1 MLLRFSLVSLAVCLL
16 LGFAAQFVPG
26 QTPEPNA
33 SPNPEIKPTPTPV
46 IDADN
51 DPKKDDDPDKDS
63 TPRQP
68 KRGSFIFAP
77 IPITSPAFG
86 SGIILGAGY
95 VFKLSLRDKTSPPST
110 IGIATAFTNSGT
122 RGVAIGA
129 RLNFG
134 ENKYQTTFA
143 FGRGRANYTFF
154 GIGRIPGRDPL
165 SVDIRQSGGFFFGQF
180 LRNVGKD
187 VFIGPRYQYRKFN
200 ISLAGLPPI
209 GGFEIPPIDIKS
221 TTASLG
227 FRVQRDTTSG
237 SFYPRKGAIYSF
249 TGDFFAQPL
258 GSNRT
263 YQTYKAAYNRYQSVG
278 EKQVIAYRVMGC
290 SVSDR
295 APFFDLCSYG
305 SSSDL
310 RGYTTGEFQ
319 NRRMFATQVEFR
331 QELPFRLGIVGFG
344 GIGGVARRWNEF
356 RINKLL
362 PAAGVGLRFKLDK
375 TNHINYRID
384 FGWGRN
390 GHTVSMSVSEA
401 F

>member
-1 MLLRFSLVSLAVCLL
+1 MLVRFSLASVAVCFL
-16 LGFAAQFVPG
+16 LGFAAQIIPG
-26 QTPEPNA
+26 QTSQPSA
-33 SPNPEIKPTPTPV
+33 TPTPAV
-46 IDADN
+46 TASPAPDGKIDDDPQKD
-51 DPKKDDDPDKDS
+51 DPKK
-63 TPRQP
+63 P
-68 KRGSFIFAP
+68 KRGSLIVAP

-86 SGIILGAGY
+86 SGLILGVGY
-95 VFKLSLRDKTSPPST
+95 VFKLSMRDKTSPPST

-129 RLNFG
+129 RLNFS

-143 FGRGRANYTFF
+143 FGKGRANYTFF

-165 SVDIRQSGGFFFGQF
+165 SVEIRQEGTVFFGEF
-180 LRNVGKD
+180 LRNVGKN
-187 VFIGPRYQYRKFN
+187 VFVGPRYQYRRFN
-200 ISLAGLPPI
+200 ITLEGLPPI
-209 GGFEIPPIDIKS
+209 GGFEIPPIDIRS
-221 TTASLG
+221 TTAALG
-227 FRVQRDTTSG
+227 FRVRRDTTLG
-237 SFYPRKGAIYSF
+237 SFYPRKGYNFNF
-249 TGDFFAQPL
+249 TADFFGQAL

-263 YQTYKAAYNRYQSVG
+263 YQSYKAAYNGYKSVG
-278 EKQVIAYRVMGC
+278 KKQVLAYRVMGC

-331 QELPFRLGIVGFG
+331 QELPFRMGIVGFG
-344 GIGGVARRWNEF
+344 GVGGVARRWDEF
-356 RINKLL
+356 RFNKLL
-362 PAAGVGLRFKLDK
+362 PAAGVGFRFKLDK

-384 FGWGRN
+384 LGFGRN
-390 GHTVSMSVSEA
+390 GPTLSMSVTEA